1 MKFTKSIISIAL
13 ISALAACGGSSSSK
27 PPIVEPEPAP
37 EPVKT
42 VIQGRAIKGTIAN
55 AVVTVYK
62 YVDGQAV
69 KFTSDELETI
79 EIMTELDGSYAI
91 SILDYIGP
99 VKIELSVDEN
109 TTMMCDAPA
118 GCGEVTYGEPIALAT
133 VDPTLVLSAISTVGS
148 DNGEAPSLMLDHHTI
163 VNLNGAALANI
174 NVSALTHLAAALIE
188 ADESGVSA
196 ESIQTQSSLIANAFN
211 IMGSLTQLE
220 PTAIE
225 DAGRVAG
232 EDNANELRYGLINAG
247 IMAALFSGEQ
257 NANGILS
264 SKLAEVVEDLI
275 AHDGALLVNQD
286 EADEG
291 FELSLV
297 EVLDGAGE
305 AAAAVAEAIAADSE
319 LASQDNSEILGELEQ
334 QETNLE
340 NQSEYEE
347 ANEGEDGRSELE
359 VEVPTEG
366 GAIAKAKAMVDD
378 VRLFSHLFEVGTDS
392 NTGLANEG
400 DKYITLINSAGAM
413 IEAEAASF
421 LLLADVTDALSEIS
435 MMFEAGTIAEGTFP
449 IDSFLSIEGAVGSI
463 TLDTETDDGGMLFTI
478 SANSASEKVA
488 LNAAVV
494 FAEDGLSINL
504 NLDGSI
510 ESAGAM
516 LSLTEGS
523 FAKVNLDSAIS
534 RATLEDDSFDGEV
547 TSGELSLEVVLEQK
561 ATDSVTNPVAFT
573 GVLKTKL
580 MPVTVNT
587 LYEITDFTTK
597 DGTYIRDEDGNII
610 MQFNRYGKS
619 TDTKILPEML
629 TLSGGF
635 SSLSGDLI
643 KATLTVNIQ
652 DLENYEA
659 PEFKNIGA
667 PIKDALTVVISEDKN
682 TVNISTAD
690 IITNGFT
697 QTYTFTPGDT
707 ADEWSSTNRIVHNE
721 NSPGNDSLHW
731 DADLTKSLSLSN
743 GMTSYTYTTVTSA
756 FGAYI
761 ETVVPTDEDND
772 GNIDL
777 YTYSF
782 WSGIDI
788 NDNGELVD
796 YYGQINPLD
805 STNAFIQT
813 YEDLD
818 ELLED
823 RRIHSNTVDDAAKAY
838 AWEVEHW
845 AREYEFE
852 LTSGTKASI
861 FLHDNEEEVAEIFNG
876 TSTSVNAYIT
886 SDAPLEDALS
896 IEVSADSNTI
906 TTTFGNMVST
916 TTYAGTSAANF
927 TYSAQTIYN
936 GDYIW
941 TDTRVVSTSETN
953 FTSDEVLVSRN
964 RMNNEGWTY
973 YERMVITPIDEDQNG
988 QEDTFIVRRMGSD
1001 HINDNGDLV
1010 DEEGTVLTFE
1020 NNGWE
1025 AGRFTSYDDI
1035 EWSELPFKYMLP
1047 LNPFTTENALMAFTA
1062 NVNNRMDNLFYSYAD
1077 EVGDLESE
1085 ISSDDLSTL
1094 TADSTSMFDAYVTH
1108 PDSTKSLENE
1118 DVFLDASAALSLE
1131 AILGD
1136 YQVKLMLSGNRT
1148 ALNDGEFDLEMSY
1161 KLPDDENMRK
1171 FIARMKTDEAGSFSV
1186 HNSEGVLLIINDS
1199 DDSTT
1204 DVIGSIV
1211 VGSSATKVADI
1222 EDRDGVIWIVY
1233 SDETTETL

>member
-1 MKFTKSIISIAL
+1 M
-13 ISALAACGGSSSSK
+13 GGPPAPP
-27 PPIVEPEPAP
+27 PPIIEPEPAP

-42 VIQGRAIKGTIAN
+42 VIQSRAIKGTIAN
-55 AVVTVYK
+55 AIVTVYK

-79 EIMTELDGSYAI
+79 EIITELDGSYAI

-133 VDPTLVLSAISTVGS
+133 VDPSLVLSAISTVGS
-148 DNGEAPSLMLDHHTI
+148 DNGEVPSLMLDHHTI

-188 ADESGVSA
+188 ADDSGVSA

-225 DAGRVAG
+225 DAIRVAG

-247 IMAALFSGEQ
+247 IMSALFSGEQ
-257 NANGILS
+257 NANGVLS
-264 SKLAEVVEDLI
+264 GRLAEVVEDLI

-305 AAAAVAEAIAADSE
+305 AAVAAAEAIAADSE

-347 ANEGEDGRSELE
+347 ANEGEDGRSEPE

-366 GAIAKAKAMVDD
+366 DAIAKAKAMVDD

-392 NTGLANEG
+392 NAGIANEG
-400 DKYITLINSAGAM
+400 DKYITLIGSASVM
-413 IEAEAASF
+413 VEAEAASF
-421 LLLADVTDALSEIS
+421 LLLADVTDAVSEMS

-463 TLDTETDDGGMLFTI
+463 KLDTETDDGGMLFTI
-478 SANSASEKVA
+478 SATSAAEKVA

-494 FAEDGLSINL
+494 FAEDGLSLNL
-504 NLDGSI
+504 NFDGSI

-534 RATLEDDSFDGEV
+534 RVTLEDDSYDGEV

-573 GVLKTKL
+573 GLIKTKL
-580 MPVTVNT
+580 MPISVPT
-587 LYEITDFTTK
+587 LH
-597 DGTYIRDEDGNII
+597 RDWQWNE
-610 MQFNRYGKS
+610 S
-619 TDTKILPEML
+619 TEQDEMFYNQPVMETIILPEML

-635 SSLSGDLI
+635 SSFEGNLI

-652 DLENYEA
+652 NLDSYEA
-659 PEFKNIGA
+659 PSFEYIGKKVENLLNINVSEDLNTVVLTEAEEVADDEQAVVTHTFTSNGPGEWTNLTSKVTENSEVNRWGTGYEWKRMFSSFDTDLDIQGFIFTYAYIVGRDSSNYYARSIRVTPIDRDNNGVAENYQFERISTYDGTSSYNIEGMRDDEGNIQLNVLVNDKGQILTADGEPRDWNNANDLGIYYSIDYFHYAYPNYIPVDPFEINNGA
-667 PIKDALTVVISEDKN
+667 QFFTETNSSFSFTVDNLGKAELTLNEEQLENLAAGEISELNPTSYITKALIKDAVTVVSSD
-682 TVNISTAD
+682 
-690 IITNGFT
+690 
-697 QTYTFTPGDT
+697 
-707 ADEWSSTNRIVHNE
+707 DEN
-721 NSPGNDSLHW
+721 
-731 DADLTKSLSLSN
+731 
-743 GMTSYTYTTVTSA
+743 TVTSSFIDNSTTVITFA
-756 FGAYI
+756 FTVGSDVMGNF
-761 ETVVPTDEDND
+761 ETSAIKTEND
-772 GNIDL
+772 GH
-777 YTYSF
+777 TYKVM
-782 WSGIDI
+782 
-788 NDNGELVD
+788 E
-796 YYGQINPLD
+796 
-805 STNAFIQT
+805 
-813 YEDLD
+813 
-818 ELLED
+818 
-823 RRIHSNTVDDAAKAY
+823 R
-838 AWEVEHW
+838 
-845 AREYEFE
+845 
-852 LTSGTKASI
+852 
-861 FLHDNEEEVAEIFNG
+861 
-876 TSTSVNAYIT
+876 
-886 SDAPLEDALS
+886 
-896 IEVSADSNTI
+896 
-906 TTTFGNMVST
+906 
-916 TTYAGTSAANF
+916 
-927 TYSAQTIYN
+927 
-936 GDYIW
+936 
-941 TDTRVVSTSETN
+941 SETN
-953 FTSDEVLVSRN
+953 DIGLDIPEVIFSQTIDEHMQHYQMKITPRDNNADNLADWFDVYYIQGDHFTEDNVLVGADGKAIEFQWAVSYSSYSN
-964 RMNNEGWTY
+964 IFLY
-973 YERMVITPIDEDQNG
+973 
-988 QEDTFIVRRMGSD
+988 
-1001 HINDNGDLV
+1001 NDNIWQSNYDPLDVSSALDIYKKSPPHHEWKTGYV
-1010 DEEGTVLTFE
+1010 DGIGHL
-1020 NNGWE
+1020 
-1025 AGRFTSYDDI
+1025 
-1035 EWSELPFKYMLP
+1035 EL
-1047 LNPFTTENALMAFTA
+1047 NTTE
-1062 NVNNRMDNLFYSYAD
+1062 
-1077 EVGDLESE
+1077 EE
-1085 ISSDDLSTL
+1085 LSTL
-1094 TADSTSMFDAYVTH
+1094 TAGSTEIFDALVTR
-1108 PDSTKSLENE
+1108 PDSTESLENE

-1171 FIARMKTDEAGSFSV
+1171 FIAHMKTDEAGSFSV
-1186 HNSEGVLLIINDS
+1186 NNSEGVLLIMNESND
-1199 DDSTT
+1199 TT
-1204 DVIGSIV
+1204 SDVIGSIV